1 MPETNP
7 TNTGTSIDT
16 STDTSTG
23 TNTGTSTGTGISE
36 PEARAGFAALGLAP
50 GLERTAAAAGWL
62 HPSPVQSAAIPA
74 VLAGRDVQ
82 VQAPTGAGK
91 TGAFLLPLLQ
101 QLLGRPGAAD
111 ERPRR
116 LHALVLAPTRELA
129 AQTAAAAQA
138 LAPQFKTVVAV
149 GGLSINPQMMALRGG
164 AHVLVATPGRLLDL
178 TRQNAVR
185 LADLAVLVLDEAD
198 RLLEDGFADETRR
211 VLALLPRQ
219 RQTLLFSATLP
230 AAVQALAQTVQRDA
244 LVLQVDE
251 QVRQEVDLPVGQP
264 VGQPVV
270 QPVGQPMKPQMAP
283 AGQPYAAADDA
294 PPADEAATLPSGI
307 RQRAIVVDTAQRT
320 ALLRHL
326 LKTEAWPRTL
336 VFVATQYACEHVAAK
351 LKRGGVAA
359 TAMHGQLS
367 AGRRSEAL
375 AALQAGRVQVVVA
388 TDLAARGI
396 DLPGLAAVVNH
407 DLARSPA
414 DHLHRIGRTG
424 RAGAAGLA
432 VSFVLADAPGSE
444 AHFRVIEKRQGQR
457 VPRET
462 VPGFEPS
469 AGVQPPLYA
478 PDATGGIKGRRK
490 SKKDKLR
497 EAAAL
502 SAGLAAAKP
511 G

>member
-1 MPETNP
+1 MLAVMRDLSDANHTPEAF
-7 TNTGTSIDT
+7 
-16 STDTSTG
+16 STG
-23 TNTGTSTGTGISE
+23 PAS
-36 PEARAGFAALGLAP
+36 FATLGLAP
-50 GLERTAAAAGWL
+50 GLQRGAAAAGWL
-62 HPSPVQSAAIPA
+62 HPSPVQAATFPA
-74 VLAGRDVQ
+74 VLAGRDVL

-101 QLLGRPGAAD
+101 QLLALPGAPD

-185 LADLAVLVLDEAD
+185 MADLAVLVLDEAD
-198 RLLEDGFADETRR
+198 RLLDEGFAEETQR

-219 RQTLLFSATLP
+219 RQTLMFSATLP
-230 AAVQALAQTVQRDA
+230 EAVRTLALAVQRDA

-251 QVRQEVDLPVGQP
+251 QVMQP
-264 VGQPVV
+264 VAR
-270 QPVGQPMKPQMAP
+270 VGDAQGPADIAAP
-283 AGQPYAAADDA
+283 ADDA
-294 PPADEAATLPSGI
+294 VAPISGI
-307 RQRAIVVDTAQRT
+307 QQRAILVDTVRRT
-320 ALLRHL
+320 ALLRQL

-351 LKRGGVAA
+351 LKLGGVAA

-367 AGRRSEAL
+367 PGRRSEAL

-396 DLPGLAAVVNH
+396 DLPGLAVVVNH
-407 DLARSPA
+407 DLPRSAA

-432 VSFVLADAPGSE
+432 VSFVLADAAGSE
-444 AHFRVIEKRQGQR
+444 AHFRLIEKRQGER

-462 VPGFEPS
+462 VAGFEPA
-469 AGVQPPLYA
+469 AGVQPASPL
-478 PDATGGIKGRRK
+478 PDAAGGIKGRRK

-502 SAGLAAAKP
+502 TVSAAPTRRA
-511 G
+511 

>member
-1 MPETNP
+1 M
-7 TNTGTSIDT
+7 
-16 STDTSTG
+16 
-23 TNTGTSTGTGISE
+23 
-36 PEARAGFAALGLAP
+36 AP
-50 GLERTAAAAGWL
+50 GLARSAAAAGWL
-62 HPSPVQSAAIPA
+62 HPSPVQAATIPA
-74 VLAGRDVQ
+74 VLAGRDVR

-101 QLLGRPGAAD
+101 QLLAQPGAPD

-138 LAPQFKTVVAV
+138 LAPLFKTVVAV

-164 AHVLVATPGRLLDL
+164 AHLLVATPGRLLDL

-198 RLLEDGFADETRR
+198 RLLDEGFAEETRR

-230 AAVQALAQTVQRDA
+230 AAVRALAQAVQRESV
-244 LVLQVDE
+244 LVQV
-251 QVRQEVDLPVGQP
+251 
-264 VGQPVV
+264 
-270 QPVGQPMKPQMAP
+270 
-283 AGQPYAAADDA
+283 AGQMVEQALEQAPGRAAVQTPEPALPAEPGDA
-294 PPADEAATLPSGI
+294 VVATLPAGI
-307 RQRAIVVDTAQRT
+307 QQRAIVVDGTRRA

-326 LKTEAWPRTL
+326 LKAEAWPRTL
-336 VFVATQYACEHVAAK
+336 VFVATQYACEHLAAK
-351 LKRGGVAA
+351 LMQGGVAA
-359 TAMHGQLS
+359 AALHGQLS

-388 TDLAARGI
+388 TDVAARGI
-396 DLPGLAAVVNH
+396 DIPGLTVVVNH
-407 DLARSPA
+407 DLPRAAA
-414 DHLHRIGRTG
+414 DHVHRIGRTG

-444 AHFRVIEKRQGQR
+444 AHFRLIEKRQGQR

-462 VPGFEPS
+462 VAGFEPLG
-469 AGVQPPLYA
+469 ALQPPAPA
-478 PDATGGIKGRRK
+478 PDGTGGVKGRRK

-497 EAAAL
+497 EAAA
-502 SAGLAAAKP
+502 AAAP
-511 G
+511 PAADPRA

>member
-1 MPETNP
+1 MTSGCGAGFQGAAGYAGVMPENIP
-7 TNTGTSIDT
+7 TNTATADG
-16 STDTSTG
+16 
-23 TNTGTSTGTGISE
+23 
-36 PEARAGFAALGLAP
+36 PVGFAALGLAP

-62 HPSPVQSAAIPA
+62 HPSPVQAASIPA
-74 VLAGRDVQ
+74 VLAGRDLL

-101 QLLGRPGAAD
+101 QLLAQPGAPD

-164 AHVLVATPGRLLDL
+164 AHLLVATPGRLLDL

-185 LADLAVLVLDEAD
+185 VADLSVLVLDEAD
-198 RLLEDGFADETRR
+198 RLLDEGFADETRR

-230 AAVQALAQTVQRDA
+230 EAVRALARAVQREA
-244 LVLQVDE
+244 LVLQVDA
-251 QVRQEVDLPVGQP
+251 Q
-264 VGQPVV
+264 V
-270 QPVGQPMKPQMAP
+270 QPPQSPAP
-283 AGQPYAAADDA
+283 ADEASAADDA
-294 PPADEAATLPSGI
+294 APASPAI
-307 RQRAIVVDTAQRT
+307 HQRAIVVDTARRT

-351 LKRGGVAA
+351 LKHGGVAA

-367 AGRRSEAL
+367 AGRRNEAL
-375 AALQAGRVQVVVA
+375 TALHAGRVQVVVA

-396 DLPGLAAVVNH
+396 DIPGLAVVVNH
-407 DLARSPA
+407 DLPRSAA
-414 DHLHRIGRTG
+414 DHQHRIGRTG

-432 VSFVLADAPGSE
+432 VSFLLADAPGSE
-444 AHFRVIEKRQGQR
+444 AHFRLIEKRQGQR

-462 VPGFEPS
+462 VVGFEPA
-469 AGVQPPLYA
+469 AGAQPLLPVA
-478 PDATGGIKGRRK
+478 DASGGIKGRRK

-502 SAGLAAAKP
+502 ASGKAA
-511 G
+511 

>member
-1 MPETNP
+1 MPENKP
-7 TNTGTSIDT
+7 TNIGTSM
-16 STDTSTG
+16 G
-23 TNTGTSTGTGISE
+23 TKMGV
-36 PEARAGFAALGLAP
+36 PAARAGFAALGLTP
-50 GLERTAAAAGWL
+50 GLERTAEAAGWL

-101 QLLGRPGAAD
+101 QLLAQPGAAD

-230 AAVQALAQTVQRDA
+230 AAVQALAQAVQRDA

-251 QVRQEVDLPVGQP
+251 QVDKPRQQQISQELVL
-264 VGQPVV
+264 
-270 QPVGQPMKPQMAP
+270 
-283 AGQPYAAADDA
+283 AGQPQAAADDA
-294 PPADEAATLPSGI
+294 ASGDEAVTPVSGI
-307 RQRAIVVDTAQRT
+307 RQRAIVVETPQRT

-326 LKTEAWPRTL
+326 LKTEAWPRAL

-359 TAMHGQLS
+359 SAMHGQLS

-375 AALQAGRVQVVVA
+375 AALQAGRVQVLVA

-424 RAGAAGLA
+424 RAGAAGVA

-444 AHFRVIEKRQGQR
+444 AHFRVIEKCQGQR

-462 VPGFEPS
+462 VPGFEPA
-469 AGVQPPLYA
+469 AGVQPPLPA
-478 PDATGGIKGRRK
+478 PDATGGMKGRRK

-502 SAGLAAAKP
+502 SGGPAAAKP

>member
-1 MPETNP
+1 M
-7 TNTGTSIDT
+7 
-16 STDTSTG
+16 TDTAASDALPDLPPDT
-23 TNTGTSTGTGISE
+23 
-36 PEARAGFAALGLAP
+36 PPGFAALGLAAS
-50 GLERTAAAAGWL
+50 LQRSAAAAGWL
-62 HPSPVQSAAIPA
+62 QPSPVQAAAIPA
-74 VLAGRDVQ
+74 VLAGRDVR

-101 QLLGRPGAAD
+101 QLLNLPGAA
-111 ERPRR
+111 EARPRR

-129 AQTAAAAQA
+129 TQTAAAAQA

-164 AHVLVATPGRLLDL
+164 AHLLVATPGRLLDL

-198 RLLEDGFADETRR
+198 RLLDEGFAEETRR

-230 AAVQALAQTVQRDA
+230 PAVLALEKAVQRD
-244 LVLQVDE
+244 VLPLKVDAQVAA
-251 QVRQEVDLPVGQP
+251 QLAGQA
-264 VGQPVV
+264 
-270 QPVGQPMKPQMAP
+270 AP
-283 AGQPYAAADDA
+283 ALAPAAALPDPA
-294 PPADEAATLPSGI
+294 QPPHI
-307 RQRAIVVDTAQRT
+307 HQRAIVVDTPRRT
-320 ALLRHL
+320 ALLRRL
-326 LKTEAWPRTL
+326 IQAEAWPRTL

-351 LKRGGVAA
+351 LKQGGVAA

-367 AGRRSEAL
+367 PGRRSEAL

-388 TDLAARGI
+388 TDVAARGLDI
-396 DLPGLAAVVNH
+396 PGLAVVVNH
-407 DLARSPA
+407 DLPRSAA

-444 AHFRVIEKRQGQR
+444 AHFRLIEKRQGQR

-462 VPGFEPS
+462 VAGFEPA
-469 AGVQPPLYA
+469 AGLQPRPAVAAA
-478 PDATGGIKGRRK
+478 PDTTGGIKGRRK

-502 SAGLAAAKP
+502 AAGKAA
-511 G
+511 

>member
-1 MPETNP
+1 VAGYAEVMPENIP
-7 TNTGTSIDT
+7 TDIATATGP
-16 STDTSTG
+16 
-23 TNTGTSTGTGISE
+23 SE
-36 PEARAGFAALGLAP
+36 AIASFAALGLAP
-50 GLERTAAAAGWL
+50 GLERSAAAAGWL
-62 HPSPVQSAAIPA
+62 HPSPVQAAVFAP
-74 VLAGRDVQ
+74 VLAGRDVL

-101 QLLGRPGAAD
+101 QLLAQPGAPE

-138 LAPQFKTVVAV
+138 LAPMFKTVVAV

-185 LADLAVLVLDEAD
+185 VADLSVLVLDEAD
-198 RLLEDGFADETRR
+198 RLLDDGFADETRR

-230 AAVQALAQTVQRDA
+230 EAVRALAQAVQRDA

-251 QVRQEVDLPVGQP
+251 QVRPTLAAANQAL
-264 VGQPVV
+264 
-270 QPVGQPMKPQMAP
+270 AP
-283 AGQPYAAADDA
+283 ADDA
-294 PPADEAATLPSGI
+294 AGTEAATISIGSI
-307 RQRAIVVDTAQRT
+307 QQRAIVVDSARRT

-326 LKTEAWPRTL
+326 LKAEAWPRTL

-351 LKRGGVAA
+351 LKQGGVAA
-359 TAMHGQLS
+359 AAMHGQLS
-367 AGRRSEAL
+367 PARRSEAL

-396 DLPGLAAVVNH
+396 DLPGLAVVVNH
-407 DLARSPA
+407 DLPRSAA
-414 DHLHRIGRTG
+414 DHQHRIGRTG

-444 AHFRVIEKRQGQR
+444 AHFRLIEKRQGQR
-457 VPRET
+457 VPRE
-462 VPGFEPS
+462 VLAGFEPA
-469 AGVQPPLYA
+469 AGVLAAPPA
-478 PDATGGIKGRRK
+478 PDLTGGIKGRRK

-502 SAGLAAAKP
+502 SASAAPAKP
-511 G
+511 A